1 MSYCEYSTCLSF
13 VNRSCQLYS
22 SGSFTLT
29 LWNNTALCH
38 IRSAAHAALYP
49 NQVQLEIHRD
59 APIYQLNITI
69 SQYLPCWLPSTYQQ
83 IGWYSTMAV
92 ADVFRLCRRLKSRA
106 LKLTVKILNEWAGTR
121 RIQWFFWQT
130 GSVISVLCNERATNN
145 WRPVLLAAIKYVFG
159 MNRDVPWD
167 IRMQ

>member
-59 APIYQLNITI
+59 AHIYQLNITI
-69 SQYLPCWLPSTYQQ
+69 SRYLPCWLPSTYQQ
-83 IGWYSTMAV
+83 IGWHSTMAV

-106 LKLTVKILNEWAGTR
+106 LKLTVKNLNEWAGTR
-121 RIQWFFWQT
+121 RIQWLFGRWALWSRCCVMWELQTADVRSSWQQLNMSLGWT
-130 GSVISVLCNERATNN
+130 EMFLGT
-145 WRPVLLAAIKYVFG
+145 
-159 MNRDVPWD
+159 
-167 IRMQ
+167 

>member
-83 IGWYSTMAV
+83 IGWHSTMAV

-121 RIQWFFWQT
+121 RIQWLFGRWALWSRCCVMWELQTADVRSSWQQLNMSLGWT
-130 GSVISVLCNERATNN
+130 EMFLGT
-145 WRPVLLAAIKYVFG
+145 
-159 MNRDVPWD
+159 
-167 IRMQ
+167 

>member
-59 APIYQLNITI
+59 AHIYQLNITI
-69 SQYLPCWLPSTYQQ
+69 SRYLPCWLPSTYQQ
-83 IGWYSTMAV
+83 IGWHSTMAV

-106 LKLTVKILNEWAGTR
+106 LKLTVKNLNEWAGTR
-121 RIQWFFWQT
+121 RIQWFFGRRALWSRCCVMRELQTTDVQSSWQQLNMSLGWT
-130 GSVISVLCNERATNN
+130 EMFLET
-145 WRPVLLAAIKYVFG
+145 
-159 MNRDVPWD
+159 
-167 IRMQ
+167 